1 MKPLTKRILLVLA
14 DILTL
19 VLSCFV
25 AFYLSELLGFTP
37 SDVFIR
43 QWYVIVGI
51 KLAVYLAFAMY
62 STDPDRLAVLD
73 FAGSGVANLAA
84 DAALIYLF
92 SVPIRTNIMP
102 FSISLVWDILL
113 CFLLRVMLM
122 PREEIYEEE
131 PDEYDSAEIKM
142 AQKEAV
148 YFPGAEKDIE
158 TEPLPD
164 EPPALPGEVPEMGEL
179 NLESLFEDDAKDYVA
194 ASENETLRTAE
205 TGPFVPAGEQFTAP
219 EPEAGPAPDSEF
231 KDESDMFDFSSLD
244 IDFPD
249 DEDAEGAAGA
259 DEAPAEARDDLFP
272 ELGGMDIDSIL
283 EGMSDDEFGTE
294 APSGDDDL
302 YGEDDWT
309 KMADELGDLEWDDSL
324 SGSTVS
330 PAGEEDVSAP
340 EQEAVSA
347 PEQVLTDIPETGER
361 QESIT
366 ISPPPEDEP
375 LPADSDPSIEES
387 AVRDDEPVS
396 GVRFSDLDLSGVFPE
411 NPEEQPHDEPV
422 QVMSPVPSSD
432 ELASE
437 IDGITDEYLAAD
449 IPAAPEITA
458 AVRSVPAEAEQK
470 EEGADGPA
478 AETQQASPAEVR
490 DTADEGTLPGY
501 AAEDIE
507 ASVQEAVN
515 IEDIEES
522 VPGEEIIPRSTET
535 DTTESAASR
544 ELRNIF
550 GIEKT
555 GSDEPDRRQY
565 SRYGQEEGKM
575 DNRNDDQ
582 YSRNADAALAKIK
595 KQEIID
601 SLVSDIKNMYMS
613 LSDKN
618 KTLEERERELFV
630 KYVQL
635 DQREREMVQRR
646 DRLSDTALEDRRR
659 SIVLQDEADL
669 IPRDNPSVVWDINRA
684 IDSRYQAGRTA
695 PFTLSSVEDLS
706 EDQVHSELEELKKQQ
721 ASRKEEEQ
729 RALREELEALR
740 EQVRSGRQKEEDER
754 LRKEQEEKA
763 ELERLRQAE
772 ADRIRAEEEK
782 KEAEKQAEI
791 ERLRKAQEELD
802 RIHQAEEEKAELER
816 LRREKDE
823 QDIARMVEEREAEI
837 RASEEQRTS
846 ELKAEMERQLN
857 RLREEY
863 ETRYQQSHEDLL
875 KENEE
880 LRAEKEASQK
890 MVELAKQAAERL
902 VEEEASLRE
911 SEKASFDEELS
922 RIKAQH
928 EEAMK
933 KAEEQRQSFEEQI
946 QATQAD
952 AKKKAEEQRQA
963 FEEQIQAAQADAE
976 QRMIEEAKM
985 RDAER
990 EAYREELRRAREE
1003 ADRAAREKLRKEEN
1017 ELAAL
1022 KETILL
1028 GKQEAEEK
1036 VRAEMEKALLD
1047 QEKIRLEKEK
1057 AEAELRAME
1066 DEMRRLKEE
1075 MADRESENAALQQE
1089 VRSSQDQLEDVLER
1103 AQQIEAERALLE
1115 ENMKREREEAEQRR
1129 LESLKA
1135 VLEGTSDDQKEAPA
1149 QEEVPYVP
1157 EVKIVSSQ
1165 DESDKDVSGTSLL
1178 DML

>member
-142 AQKEAV
+142 AEKQAV

-249 DEDAEGAAGA
+249 DEDAEGAAGT
-259 DEAPAEARDDLFP
+259 DEVPDEARDDLFP

-330 PAGEEDVSAP
+330 PAGEEDVSV
-340 EQEAVSA
+340 Q
-347 PEQVLTDIPETGER
+347 EQVLTDIPETGER

-366 ISPPPEDEP
+366 VSPPPEDEP

-396 GVRFSDLDLSGVFPE
+396 EVRFSDLDLSGVFPE
-411 NPEEQPHDEPV
+411 SPGDQPQDEPV

-458 AVRSVPAEAEQK
+458 AVSSVPDEAEQK

-515 IEDIEES
+515 IEDMEES
-522 VPGEEIIPRSTET
+522 APGEEIIPRSTET

-646 DRLSDTALEDRRR
+646 DRLSDTTLEDRRR

-721 ASRKEEEQ
+721 ASQKEEEQ

-857 RLREEY
+857 LLREEY

-933 KAEEQRQSFEEQI
+933 KAEEQRQAFEEQI
-946 QATQAD
+946 QAAQAD

-1135 VLEGTSDDQKEAPA
+1135 VLEGSSDDQKEAPA
-1149 QEEVPYVP
+1149 QEEIPYVP

-1165 DESDKDVSGTSLL
+1165 DEADKDVSGTSLL

>member
-122 PREEIYEEE
+122 PRDEIYEEE

-142 AQKEAV
+142 AEKQAV

-249 DEDAEGAAGA
+249 DEDAEGAAGT
-259 DEAPAEARDDLFP
+259 DEVPAEARDDLFP

-309 KMADELGDLEWDDSL
+309 KMADELGDLEWDEDL

-330 PAGEEDVSAP
+330 PAGEEDVSV
-340 EQEAVSA
+340 Q
-347 PEQVLTDIPETGER
+347 EQVLTDIPEAGER

-366 ISPPPEDEP
+366 VSPPPEDEP

-411 NPEEQPHDEPV
+411 SPGEPPQDEPV

-490 DTADEGTLPGY
+490 DTADESTLPGY

-507 ASVQEAVN
+507 ASVLEAVN
-515 IEDIEES
+515 IEDMEES

-535 DTTESAASR
+535 DATESAASR

-721 ASRKEEEQ
+721 ASQKEEEQ

-933 KAEEQRQSFEEQI
+933 KAEEQRQ
-946 QATQAD
+946 
-952 AKKKAEEQRQA
+952 A

-1036 VRAEMEKALLD
+1036 VRAEMERGWPLSK
-1047 QEKIRLEKEK
+1047 
-1057 AEAELRAME
+1057 
-1066 DEMRRLKEE
+1066 
-1075 MADRESENAALQQE
+1075 
-1089 VRSSQDQLEDVLER
+1089 
-1103 AQQIEAERALLE
+1103 
-1115 ENMKREREEAEQRR
+1115 
-1129 LESLKA
+1129 
-1135 VLEGTSDDQKEAPA
+1135 
-1149 QEEVPYVP
+1149 
-1157 EVKIVSSQ
+1157 
-1165 DESDKDVSGTSLL
+1165 
-1178 DML
+1178 

>member
-1 MKPLTKRILLVLA
+1 MRPLTKRILLVLA

-25 AFYLSELLGFTP
+25 AYYLSELLGFQP
-37 SDVFIR
+37 SDIFIR
-43 QWYVIVGI
+43 QWYIIVGI

-92 SVPIRTNIMP
+92 SVPVRTNVMP

-122 PREEIYEEE
+122 PREEENYEEG
-131 PDEYDSAEIKM
+131 PDEYDSAEIRM
-142 AQKEAV
+142 AEKDAV
-148 YFPGAEKDIE
+148 YFPGNERDIE
-158 TEPLPD
+158 TESLPD
-164 EPPALPGEVPEMGEL
+164 EPPALPGDVPEMGEL
-179 NLESLFEDDAKDYVA
+179 NLDALFEDDSRDYVA
-194 ASENETLRTAE
+194 SSDEEPLRAAAPPSADTAYAVREN
-205 TGPFVPAGEQFTAP
+205 VPASDA
-219 EPEAGPAPDSEF
+219 DM

-249 DEDAEGAAGA
+249 DEEQAPPALPAQD
-259 DEAPAEARDDLFP
+259 APAEVTGDDLFP

-294 APSGDDDL
+294 ASPEDEDL
-302 YGEDDWT
+302 YGEDDWQ
-309 KMADELGDLEWDDSL
+309 KMADELGELDWEEELT
-324 SGSTVS
+324 GKAAP
-330 PAGEEDVSAP
+330 PAPADEGI
-340 EQEAVSA
+340 
-347 PEQVLTDIPETGER
+347 LT
-361 QESIT
+361 
-366 ISPPPEDEP
+366 PPERSAASEVPKEELIIP
-375 LPADSDPSIEES
+375 LPDNDEAGAAPAEEAAPSPEE
-387 AVRDDEPVS
+387 EPAA
-396 GVRFSDLDLSGVFPE
+396 GVRFSDLDLTGVFPE
-411 NPEEQPHDEPV
+411 SSPGDEEDAPL
-422 QVMSPVPSSD
+422 QVAVPVPSSD

-437 IDGITDEYLAAD
+437 IDEITEEYTVPGSTDEKEAVSPEAEEAAGEQQQAQPLEPAAAD
-449 IPAAPEITA
+449 NAAAPQQEL
-458 AVRSVPAEAEQK
+458 PA
-470 EEGADGPA
+470 
-478 AETQQASPAEVR
+478 
-490 DTADEGTLPGY
+490 Y
-501 AAEDIE
+501 AEDDIA

-515 IEDIEES
+515 IEDIDES
-522 VPGEEIIPRSTET
+522 PAASPAQEHPA
-535 DTTESAASR
+535 ESSASR
-544 ELRNIF
+544 ELRDIF
-550 GIEKT
+550 GIERSGSGEQDHGQFT
-555 GSDEPDRRQY
+555 G
-565 SRYGQEEGKM
+565 YGQEEGKM

-582 YSRNADAALAKIK
+582 YSRNADAALARIK

-635 DQREREMVQRR
+635 DQREKEMVQRR
-646 DRLSDTALEDRRR
+646 DRLSDASLEEKRRN
-659 SIVLQDEADL
+659 IVFQEDTDL

-684 IDSRYQAGRTA
+684 IDSRYQPARTA
-695 PFTLSSVEDLS
+695 PFALGSVEDLS
-706 EDQVHSELEELKKQQ
+706 EDRVHSELEELKKQQ
-721 ASRKEEEQ
+721 ASQKEEEQ

-754 LRKEQEEKA
+754 LRKEAEEKA

-772 ADRIRAEEEK
+772 AERIRAEEEK

-802 RIHQAEEEKAELER
+802 RIHQAQEEKAELER

-837 RASEEQRTS
+837 RLSEEQRTAEIRS
-846 ELKAEMERQLN
+846 EMERQLN
-857 RLREEY
+857 LLREEY
-863 ETRYQQSHEDLL
+863 ETRYQQSHEELM

-880 LRAEKEASQK
+880 LRAENEASQK

-922 RIKAQH
+922 RIRAEH

-933 KAEEQRQSFEEQI
+933 KAEEQRL
-946 QATQAD
+946 
-952 AKKKAEEQRQA
+952 A

-990 EAYREELRRAREE
+990 EAYREEIRRAREE
-1003 ADRAAREKLRKEEN
+1003 ADRAAKEKLRQEEN

-1028 GKQEAEEK
+1028 GKQELEEK
-1036 VRAEMEKALLD
+1036 TRAEMEKALLD

-1057 AEAELRAME
+1057 AEAELRAIE

-1075 MADRESENAALQQE
+1075 MADKETENAALQQE
-1089 VRSSQDQLEDVLER
+1089 VRTSQDQLEDALTR
-1103 AQQIEAERALLE
+1103 AQQIEAERTLLE
-1115 ENMKREREEAEQRR
+1115 ENMKREQEEAAQRKVET
-1129 LESLKA
+1129 LQA
-1135 VLEGTSDDQKEAPA
+1135 VLGTTSDAKAEQAEDTTGKEE
-1149 QEEVPYVP
+1149 QFVP

-1165 DESDKDVSGTSLL
+1165 DEADKEGSGTSLL